1 MGVLFIKI
9 DITPLS
15 NHGIKI
21 YNGGSMQLILNK
33 DLINKKDNREKSAI
47 VIISTRKELKD
58 KISEYV
64 RLADIKNIKEIDD
77 DIFSTASILI
87 PDNVKGIIIDINENH
102 DINIILDLM
111 KVHTP
116 RDCWCILVGD
126 IDSISIAQQ
135 FIERGILYLHIQ
147 SQLADLTQNLLKG
160 IQIESDRK
168 AFFISILGC
177 RGGIGT
183 TLLSYQL
190 AHVITQIKK
199 SPTLLLQ
206 GNQGSQDLD
215 LITEKKMGEDI
226 TDYQKNFDLMR
237 GNERKLSEVNE
248 HNNKKHNFI
257 IFDQPIHNA
266 RKEKTL
272 DYISNSNCII
282 LLIDHS
288 MMSVRVAK
296 EFIDTLER
304 FKRDNR
310 QAIRLFICLNENRPI
325 TKDMLTTSDIQSL
338 LGHSIDTAIPY
349 INNAKKSLNSP
360 DYFGRKKTKV
370 VELAKQSLGINI
382 NLSSHT
388 NMWIR
393 EKLNKLFK

>member
-1 MGVLFIKI
+1 MTTGIKIMMFMGVLFIKI

-15 NHGIKI
+15 NHGINI

-33 DLINKKDNREKSAI
+33 DLINKKDNREKSAV
-47 VIISTRKELKD
+47 VIISTRKGLKD

-77 DIFSTASILI
+77 DIFSAASILI

-102 DINIILDLM
+102 DINTILDLM

-215 LITEKKMGEDI
+215 LITEKKWA
-226 TDYQKNFDLMR
+226 K
-237 GNERKLSEVNE
+237 
-248 HNNKKHNFI
+248 
-257 IFDQPIHNA
+257 
-266 RKEKTL
+266 
-272 DYISNSNCII
+272 I
-282 LLIDHS
+282 LLVTRKILILCEETKENS
-288 MMSVRVAK
+288 VKLMS
-296 EFIDTLER
+296 
-304 FKRDNR
+304 
-310 QAIRLFICLNENRPI
+310 I
-325 TKDMLTTSDIQSL
+325 TI
-338 LGHSIDTAIPY
+338 
-349 INNAKKSLNSP
+349 
-360 DYFGRKKTKV
+360 KT
-370 VELAKQSLGINI
+370 
-382 NLSSHT
+382 
-388 NMWIR
+388 
-393 EKLNKLFK
+393 